1 MASSD
6 FLSVN
11 LAAQCADLAG
21 EVNKVYQHLP
31 WALKNEAVSR
41 LKRQIHQ
48 LSQEVQLA
56 QDSPS
61 AVRTRKHLEEALGLT
76 HECVPLMGLALRKAL
91 LSPELHERWVKRLN
105 AFEKSLSEWLRA
117 C

>member
-1 MASSD
+1 MAPSD

-11 LAAQCADLAG
+11 LAVQCADLAG

-41 LKRQIHQ
+41 LKRQIHE
-48 LSQEVQLA
+48 LSQAVQQA
-56 QDSPS
+56 QDSRGP
-61 AVRTRKHLEEALGLT
+61 ARTRKHLEDALGLT

-105 AFEKSLSEWLRA
+105 HLEKSLSEWARG